1 MVGGLDT
8 SSYVRVDNHRGVPLV
23 ETVDISGGLVFI
35 DVAGSHAGGWHGA
48 VAGQLRSVDEFVL
61 AACRC
66 VLIRSPEP
74 LDTDMEQ
81 GVDAIQALISQR
93 GGSAPPVGV
102 FRFDFG
108 EESGLQ
114 MRWSEVDSSRSD
126 GQMLALA
133 ALRDCAWSSAVRVR
147 AG

>member
-8 SSYVRVDNHRGVPLV
+8 SSYVRVDTHRAVPLI
-23 ETVDISGGLVFI
+23 ETVDIPGALMFI

-74 LDTDMEQ
+74 LDASMEQ
-81 GVDAIQALISQR
+81 GAEAIQALINQR
-93 GGSAPPVGV
+93 GGST
-102 FRFDFG
+102 
-108 EESGLQ
+108 
-114 MRWSEVDSSRSD
+114 
-126 GQMLALA
+126 
-133 ALRDCAWSSAVRVR
+133 VRIT
-147 AG
+147 